1 MKFRCPYCSKECD
14 YLEIRLEGDL
24 LTIIKMQVVFGKHA
38 HLVWTYTEL
47 FGIRPMRSR
56 AKKIRVLQEE
66 MKSLFQAEAFTYNR
80 RTYRISTQG
89 IAEALNIIVHRH
101 FDDPLENHNYLKKI
115 MITIAEREAREAGR
129 SAEQGLKKREEI
141 QRTGGGRK
149 KENLSV
155 EGQERLSFISWDM
168 PSAVLTDEQI
178 EENKRRV
185 KGLLL
190 SLGG

>member
-1 MKFRCPYCSKECD
+1 MKFRCPFCSRECD
-14 YLEIRLEGDL
+14 YLEIRLEEDL
-24 LTIIKMQVVFGKHA
+24 LAIIKMQAVFGKYA
-38 HLVWTYTEL
+38 HLVWAYTEL

-66 MKSLFQAEAFTYNR
+66 MKILFQAEAFAYNR
-80 RTYRISTQG
+80 RTYRISIQG

-129 SAEQGLKKREEI
+129 TAEQGLKRKEET
-141 QRTGGGRK
+141 QRACGSRNDDYPFSEVRPDLPSIGR
-149 KENLSV
+149 
-155 EGQERLSFISWDM
+155 DM
-168 PSAVLTDEQI
+168 PPADLTPNQI
-178 EENKRRV
+178 EENKRQVR
-185 KGLLL
+185 GLLA